1 MTDKSLQSL
10 IDNLNSG
17 NTRSNIIFRRSLSQ
31 YVDFAKIWL
40 EKPTANDNVTSSDG
54 PDHFYLIKNNEGVF
68 VATVYDMLRDLH
80 WFVLPEY
87 RGKGY
92 LTQSLKSTII
102 PHLFLSRDQQ
112 RITIDEMQIG
122 PMNFIASQKVA
133 LNLGFIKKEEDDYIL
148 LNDHSTNENLNVGEN
163 SELTAERMSELRKQ
177 INFLAR
183 SLWTIQSEIEMG
195 YGKTEYSED
204 LEKLVRKI
212 KNHTWKIEDFW
223 WNNKR
228 EIE

>member
-204 LEKLVRKI
+204 LEKLVRQI